1 MVGVAQVAFVVGS
14 AVSFGGIAAFL
25 SRGEINFMPIVEIH
39 ADQYRVPLETV
50 LTDSTHGEMSDFGLI
65 VVHLVDE
72 SGRVGLGYT
81 YTPNAIG
88 ASAVWKII
96 ESDLAPLLQ
105 HVDPDAI
112 DAIWQ
117 KMWWHLHFV
126 GRGGMASFA
135 MAAVDIALW
144 DLRGHRESLA
154 LWRLLGGRD
163 PEVPAYAGGIDLY
176 LPTESLLSQAKDFLG
191 QGFRAIKMKVG
202 RQQILEDVKR
212 VQAMRN
218 LLGPN
223 FPLMA
228 DANMGWSIDQAI
240 KAVDA
245 LSQFDL
251 YWLEEPLIP
260 EDLEGHERLGRE
272 SSIPI
277 ATGENLH
284 SVHEFEHLINYGHV
298 DFPEPDAATLGGITP
313 WMRVAELAQSKGLP
327 VTSHGIHD
335 VHVHLLAGISNASYL
350 EVHGFGLERFIERR
364 IELKEG
370 KAIAPDTPG
379 HGVKLDLVKLKEY
392 RGATYSSTN

>member
-1 MVGVAQVAFVVGS
+1 VAFVVGF

-25 SRGEINFMPIVEIH
+25 SRGEINFMPIVEVH

-50 LTDSTHGEMSDFGLI
+50 LTDSSHGEMSDFGLI
-65 VVHLVDE
+65 VVRLVDE
-72 SGRVGLGYT
+72 IGRVGLGYT

-88 ASAVWKII
+88 ASAVWKVI
-96 ESDLAPLLQ
+96 ETDLAPLLQ
-105 HVDPDAI
+105 HVDPDPI
-112 DAIWQ
+112 DALWQ
-117 KMWWHLHFV
+117 RMWWHLHFV

-154 LWRLLGGRD
+154 LWRLLGGHD

-202 RQQILEDVKR
+202 RQQILEDIER

-218 LLGPN
+218 LLGPK

-240 KAVDA
+240 QAVDA

-272 SSIPI
+272 SRIPI

-284 SVHEFEHLINYGHV
+284 SVHEFQHLINYGHV

-379 HGVKLDLVKLKEY
+379 HGVKLDLFKLKEY
-392 RGATYSSTN
+392 REATYSSTN

>member
-1 MVGVAQVAFVVGS
+1 MGVAALAFVVGS

-202 RQQILEDVKR
+202 RQHILEDVKR
-212 VQAMRN
+212 VKAMRN

-228 DANMGWSIDQAI
+228 DANMGWTIDQAI

>member
-1 MVGVAQVAFVVGS
+1 
-14 AVSFGGIAAFL
+14 
-25 SRGEINFMPIVEIH
+25 MPIVEIH
-39 ADQYRVPLETV
+39 ADQYRVPLET
-50 LTDSTHGEMSDFGLI
+50 LLSDSTHGEMSDFGLI

-112 DAIWQ
+112 DAIWE

-202 RQQILEDVKR
+202 RQQILEDVER
-212 VQAMRN
+212 VQAC
-218 LLGPN
+218 GTC
-223 FPLMA
+223 
-228 DANMGWSIDQAI
+228 S
-240 KAVDA
+240 
-245 LSQFDL
+245 
-251 YWLEEPLIP
+251 
-260 EDLEGHERLGRE
+260 
-272 SSIPI
+272 
-277 ATGENLH
+277 
-284 SVHEFEHLINYGHV
+284 
-298 DFPEPDAATLGGITP
+298 
-313 WMRVAELAQSKGLP
+313 AQIF
-327 VTSHGIHD
+327 H
-335 VHVHLLAGISNASYL
+335 
-350 EVHGFGLERFIERR
+350 
-364 IELKEG
+364 
-370 KAIAPDTPG
+370 
-379 HGVKLDLVKLKEY
+379 
-392 RGATYSSTN
+392 

>member
-1 MVGVAQVAFVVGS
+1 MGVAQVAFVVGS

-379 HGVKLDLVKLKEY
+379 HGVKLDLVKLKGY
-392 RGATYSSTN
+392 REATYSSTN

>member
-1 MVGVAQVAFVVGS
+1 MGVAQVAFVVGS

-112 DAIWQ
+112 DAIWE
-117 KMWWHLHFV
+117 KMWWHLHFG

>member
-1 MVGVAQVAFVVGS
+1 VGVAQVAFVVGS

>member
-1 MVGVAQVAFVVGS
+1 MGVAQVAFVVGS
-14 AVSFGGIAAFL
+14 AVSFGRIAAFL
-25 SRGEINFMPIVEIH
+25 SRGVINFMPIVEIH
-39 ADQYRVPLETV
+39 ADQYRVPLEAV

-112 DAIWQ
+112 DAIWE

-163 PEVPAYAGGIDLY
+163 PKVPAYAGGIDLY

>member
-1 MVGVAQVAFVVGS
+1 MGS
-14 AVSFGGIAAFL
+14 AVSFGRITVFL
-25 SRGEINFMPIVEIH
+25 SREINSMPIVEIH

-202 RQQILEDVKR
+202 RQQILEDVER

-272 SSIPI
+272 SRIPI

-350 EVHGFGLERFIERR
+350 EVHGFGLERFIEQR
-364 IELKEG
+364 IELKDG

-379 HGVKLDLVKLKEY
+379 HGVKLDLVKLKGY
-392 RGATYSSTN
+392 REATYSSTN